1 MAHDAAS
8 RNILATPT
16 TSAEDEQ
23 SITSHYGNWS
33 LKSMEMEAIDHIFTN
48 HISSKEEVRVK
59 EVKTPMV
66 TDLTLRKLLTKPAMV
81 KKVVDRIRYKQ
92 QR

>member
-1 MAHDAAS
+1 
-8 RNILATPT
+8 
-16 TSAEDEQ
+16 
-23 SITSHYGNWS
+23 
-33 LKSMEMEAIDHIFTN
+33 MEMEAIDHIFAN